1 MVRLGTNK
9 NLAHKLTMGADYVID
24 EHAVAEAML
33 QRLMRRDVPRS
44 AMLVAG
50 KPGDG
55 PPAAV
60 REDGAGAGP
69 GLA

>member
-9 NLAHKLTMGADYVID
+9 TLAQKLTMGAEYVID

-44 AMLVAG
+44 AMLVADETR
-50 KPGDG
+50 DG
-55 PPAAV
+55 PPVGV